1 MDDDLLFRPI
11 TELGELLRSGELSA
25 LELVETSLRRIEAL
39 DERVNAFTHVHAD
52 EALAAADAIEPGDQ
66 RRFAGVPAAIK
77 TEGGVEGSPL
87 TFGSKLFGDYTPDHD
102 SFQVRRLKDAGM
114 IVVGRTNMPEAGI
127 MPITE
132 PARVGATR
140 NPWDLDRTPG
150 GSPGG
155 LAAAVAAGMVPVAN
169 ALDGGGS
176 IRIPA
181 ACCGLVGLKA
191 SRNRISM
198 GPEITESLFG
208 VTGAVPRGADEPAGV
223 LAVQAGRAPGGAP
236 GTR

>member
-66 RRFAGVPAAIK
+66 RRFAGVPVAIK
-77 TEGGVEGSPL
+77 TEVAVEGSPL

-114 IVVGRTNMPEAGI
+114 IVVGRTNMPEAGG
-127 MPITE
+127 MPITQ
-132 PARVGATR
+132 PAPICAT
-140 NPWDLDRTPG
+140 PHPGGLQPDPG
-150 GSPGG
+150 GS
-155 LAAAVAAGMVPVAN
+155 
-169 ALDGGGS
+169 S
-176 IRIPA
+176 
-181 ACCGLVGLKA
+181 
-191 SRNRISM
+191 
-198 GPEITESLFG
+198 
-208 VTGAVPRGADEPAGV
+208 
-223 LAVQAGRAPGGAP
+223 
-236 GTR
+236 